1 MLFYV
6 QINVAL
12 LINKN
17 MTNQTSRPSSNSFIN
32 FFKKLRELFSSP
44 NPQEQVSSVSPDVSD
59 EVADA
64 ISEEKNIKKDK
75 LITGNTNSPKHI
87 KPMKIIEYTSARLT
101 FKKDE
106 IEPLRDHDIIR
117 IHVTNDSTTY
127 EMTKK
132 GFYRVFSNVVSSKS
146 YTEIGNYNYK
156 KTPQKALQFMVS

>member
-6 QINVAL
+6 SINVTL

-17 MTNQTSRPSSNSFIN
+17 MTNQTSRSSSNSFIN
-32 FFKKLRELFSSP
+32 FFKRLKGFFSSP

-64 ISEEKNIKKDK
+64 ISEEKNIKKDE
-75 LITGNTNSPKHI
+75 LNTENTNSPKYI
-87 KPMKIIEYTSARLT
+87 KPMRIIEYTSARLT
-101 FKKDE
+101 FKKDD

-132 GFYRVFSNVVSSKS
+132 DFYTVFSNVVSSKS
-146 YTEIGNYNYK
+146 YTEIENYNYK
-156 KTPQKALQFMVS
+156 KTPQKALQFMVC